1 MLGGALPGET
11 RPLGGKTQFAQP
23 LVQREVCPTQLIGGK
38 AEQLVAMTDVATRT
52 TATPDAL
59 AFAEAT
65 GLVVTDAICGKIV
78 VNDSLM
84 GAPDAKR
91 ARALERGSTHGLT
104 PPGSSRKPS
113 PNLR

>member
-1 MLGGALPGET
+1 MQLG
-11 RPLGGKTQFAQP
+11 
-23 LVQREVCPTQLIGGK
+23 GGK
-38 AEQLVAMTDVATRT
+38 AEQLVEMTDVATRT

-65 GLVVTDAICGKIV
+65 GLVVTEAIRGKII

>member
-1 MLGGALPGET
+1 MQLG
-11 RPLGGKTQFAQP
+11 
-23 LVQREVCPTQLIGGK
+23 GGK
-38 AEQLVAMTDVATRT
+38 AEQLVGMTEVATRT

-59 AFAEAT
+59 ALAEPTRLELASAV
-65 GLVVTDAICGKIV
+65 GNAVRMNEAD
-78 VNDSLM
+78 M

-113 PNLR
+113 PNLRRSLRLPLEESRC